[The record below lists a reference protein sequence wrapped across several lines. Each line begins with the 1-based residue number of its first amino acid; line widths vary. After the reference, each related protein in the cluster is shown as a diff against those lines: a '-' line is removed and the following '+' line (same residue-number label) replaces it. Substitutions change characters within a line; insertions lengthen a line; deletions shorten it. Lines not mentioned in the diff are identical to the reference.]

1 MAATLM
7 EIKSRM
13 LLPRPEPL
21 IDGEEALD
29 PRAELVARLLEYEQF
44 QQVAEQL
51 RTMASEAGRAF
62 PRPIAEQW
70 EGAVPLVELRPG
82 DLLEALRRMTGEDGA
97 ANGSGAGKAPSLR
110 VRRHAVNLRQ
120 RITEVLRRV
129 EANEGPLPF
138 SSLVVRAGKRLG
150 RQEVLVT
157 FLAVLEL
164 VRQGLV
170 TAWQR
175 GALGEI
181 LLLPKLPAENVGEGD
196 VEA

>member
-1 MAATLM
+1 
-7 EIKSRM
+7 
-13 LLPRPEPL
+13 
-21 IDGEEALD
+21 
-29 PRAELVARLLEYEQF
+29 VARLLEYEQF

-70 EGAVPLVELRPG
+70 EGAVPLVELRPA
-82 DLLEALRRMTGEDGA
+82 DLLEALRRMTGDEA
-97 ANGSGAGKAPSLR
+97 TANGNGTGRAPSLR

-120 RITEVLRRV
+120 RIVEVLRRV

-175 GALGEI
+175 GAPGEI
-181 LLLPKLPAENVGEGD
+181 LLLPKAAEVETSAGED
-196 VEA
+196 ER